1 MRRSKVWSWRTPF
14 PIQHARRPIIK
25 RKDQANWPLNEE
37 ISLFSILHVFY
48 KINDF
53 TKPLL
58 ALFSPN
64 WHSPCQS
71 SIKAVRVNNTLF
83 ISPSRQ
89 LGRLW
94 TGENVRYSQNWR
106 TVLKKFLVSHRKSMR
121 LMRSACCNRLW
132 ENRVRLSDAFLLT
145 N

>member
-71 SIKAVRVNNTLF
+71 SIKAVRIDHITNEAE
-83 ISPSRQ
+83 RQ
-89 LGRLW
+89 LCRLE
-94 TGENVRYSQNWR
+94 TEENVRYSQNWR
-106 TVLKKFLVSHRKSMR
+106 KVLKKFLVSHRKSMR